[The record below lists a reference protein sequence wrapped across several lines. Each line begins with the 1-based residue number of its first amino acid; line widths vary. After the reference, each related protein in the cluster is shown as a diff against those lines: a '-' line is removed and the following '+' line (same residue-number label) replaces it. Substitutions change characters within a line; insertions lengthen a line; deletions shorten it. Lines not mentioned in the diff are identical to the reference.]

1 MPGRKAPRPPRKSVT
16 SPRVRRRQK
25 TARVAVSKGTTLL
38 EHSPSPKEIPEVMK
52 RKRQKR

>member
-38 EHSPSPKEIPEVMK
+38 EHSPSPKEMPQVMK